1 MAKINLSHNNE
12 HAQILQ
18 GENDSQIRRYNK
30 YEKEKRD
37 STPTTNAQRER
48 EWEETEEEQRR
59 SIRSKTK
66 KANKSSMIRGHQMIF
81 ISFSYREWT
90 LIQFVKISCFEK
102 EGR

>member
-1 MAKINLSHNNE
+1 MNMHKYYRGKMTRKSRDIINMK
-12 HAQILQ
+12 
-18 GENDSQIRRYNK
+18 NK
-30 YEKEKRD
+30 KD